1 MLSSAHVLA
10 MDAKNLLDVV
20 DNIRIAYPHVS
31 AHITRGGGAKPTGKS
46 ANARASLAHAQKT
59 SGSQGSSEG
68 SNPAVSSASD
78 SSSSTASSAASS
90 LEKKLIHH

>member
-31 AHITRGGGAKPTGKS
+31 AHIMRGGAKPTGKS